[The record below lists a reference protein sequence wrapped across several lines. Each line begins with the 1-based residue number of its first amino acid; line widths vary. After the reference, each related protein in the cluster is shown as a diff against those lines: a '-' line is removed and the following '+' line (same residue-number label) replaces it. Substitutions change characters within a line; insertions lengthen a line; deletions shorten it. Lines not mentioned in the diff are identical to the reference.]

1 MVRGGFGFFDGA
13 FASRGWSS
21 PPLPRASLSLVRS
34 RAQAQLPGAPAPA
47 TEEPFSS
54 ELKLGVQQP
63 DSRPTETITARA
75 LAAGIWPVGIQ
86 VGDPTQDKR
95 CR

>member
-54 ELKLGVQQP
+54 ELKLTAGEFLVYN
-63 DSRPTETITARA
+63 SRTLDPQKPLLR
-75 LAAGIWPVGIQ
+75 GRWPQGFGQ
-86 VGDPTQDKR
+86 
-95 CR
+95 